1 MSFCISDRGLQRKKM
16 FRRQGWKES
25 RFSSSWG
32 GLWCNHAMSTFADS
46 RRKAIQPT
54 LARLPPLTSLRA
66 FVATARHLNFVR
78 AAEELHVTSA
88 AVGQQ
93 IRLLEDYLGQPLFNR
108 VRGQLNLTPA
118 GLALVPG
125 LTGAFDAVLTAMA
138 QFVQS
143 DHEQPIRVSVAP
155 SFASKWLIPR
165 LDALRRAAPRLQVLV
180 DASTQLTNLD
190 AGDADCV
197 IRYGSGPYPGLI
209 VDHLFS
215 EAVLPVC
222 SPEFAD
228 TYGLW
233 GKPEAIEDVPLLHE
247 EGAEHD
253 QSCPDW
259 GGWLRAAG
267 LSYLPSQGGFRLN
280 QSSLVLDAALAG
292 QGLGLGKI
300 RLAEAEIRSGRLV
313 CPFGVPQPVSS
324 SYFFATTAH
333 AARLMRVDLFR
344 EWLLAEARALQTM
357 DEIIARRIRPA
368 ADMMA
373 AE

>member
-1 MSFCISDRGLQRKKM
+1 
-16 FRRQGWKES
+16 
-25 RFSSSWG
+25 
-32 GLWCNHAMSTFADS
+32 MSTLANPT
-46 RRKAIQPT
+46 RRALQPT

-93 IRLLEDYLGQPLFNR
+93 IRLLEYYLGQPLFNR
-108 VRGQLNLTPA
+108 IRGQLQLTPA
-118 GLALVPG
+118 GSALVPG
-125 LTGAFDAVLTAMA
+125 LTGAFDAVLAAMA
-138 QFVQS
+138 QFVQC

-155 SFASKWLIPR
+155 AFASKWLIPR
-165 LDALRRAAPRLQVLV
+165 LDALRRAAPGLQVLV
-180 DASTQLTNLD
+180 DASTQLANLD

-228 TYGLW
+228 AHALW
-233 GKPEAIEDVPLLHE
+233 DAAQAIEGVPLLHE

-259 GGWLRAAG
+259 SGWLRAAG
-267 LSYLPSQGGFRLN
+267 LSYRPSQGGFRLN

-313 CPFGVPQPVSS
+313 SPFGVPQPVSS

-333 AARLMRVDLFR
+333 TARLIRVDLFR
-344 EWLLAEARALQTM
+344 EWLLAEARALHTM

-368 ADMMA
+368 ADLIA

>member
-1 MSFCISDRGLQRKKM
+1 MNKV
-16 FRRQGWKES
+16 
-25 RFSSSWG
+25 
-32 GLWCNHAMSTFADS
+32 ADS
-46 RRKAIQPT
+46 RIKAIQPT

-66 FVATARHLNFVR
+66 FVATARHLNFIG

-93 IRLLEDYLGQPLFNR
+93 IRLLEDYLGRPLFNR
-108 VRGQLNLTPA
+108 VRGQLHLTPA
-118 GLALVPG
+118 GLALMPG
-125 LTGAFDAVLTAMA
+125 LTEAFDTVLAAMA
-138 QFVQS
+138 QFATG

-165 LDALRRAAPRLQVLV
+165 LDALRRAAPGLQILV
-180 DASTQLTNLD
+180 DASTHLADLN

-197 IRYGSGPYPGLI
+197 IRYGSGAYPGLV

-222 SPEFAD
+222 SPDFAD
-228 TYGLW
+228 LHSLW
-233 GKPEAIEDVPLLHE
+233 DGPRMIEGAPLLHE
-247 EGAEHD
+247 DGAEHD
-253 QSCPDW
+253 HSCPDW
-259 GGWLRAAG
+259 NAWLRAEG
-267 LSYLPSQGGFRLN
+267 LPYRISRDHFRLT

-313 CPFGVPQPVSS
+313 SPFGNPQPVNF

-333 AARLMRVDLFR
+333 KARLMSVDLFR
-344 EWLLAEARALQTM
+344 SWLLAEARAVQTIDM
-357 DEIIARRIRPA
+357 IAKQGIRPRLG
-368 ADMMA
+368 MVA

>member
-1 MSFCISDRGLQRKKM
+1 
-16 FRRQGWKES
+16 
-25 RFSSSWG
+25 
-32 GLWCNHAMSTFADS
+32 MSTLANS

-54 LARLPPLTSLRA
+54 LARLPPLTSLRT

-108 VRGQLNLTPA
+108 VRGQLQLTPA
-118 GLALVPG
+118 GLALMPG
-125 LTGAFDAVLTAMA
+125 LTDAFDAVLAAMA
-138 QFVQS
+138 QFAAS

-165 LDALRRAAPRLQVLV
+165 LDALRRAAPGLQVLV

-197 IRYGSGPYPGLI
+197 IRYGSGPYPGLV

-228 TYGLW
+228 AHSLW
-233 GKPEAIEDVPLLHE
+233 DGPYAIEGVPLLHE

-259 GGWLRAAG
+259 SGWLRAAG
-267 LSYLPSQGGFRLN
+267 LSYHPSQGGFRLS

-313 CPFGVPQPVSS
+313 SPFGVPQPVSS

-333 AARLMRVDLFR
+333 TARLMRVDLFR

-357 DEIIARRIRPA
+357 DEIVARRIRPA
-368 ADMMA
+368 TDMIA

>member
-1 MSFCISDRGLQRKKM
+1 MNTSVQSRK
-16 FRRQGWKES
+16 
-25 RFSSSWG
+25 
-32 GLWCNHAMSTFADS
+32 TV
-46 RRKAIQPT
+46 IQPT

-66 FVATARHLNFVR
+66 FVATARHLNFIR

-93 IRLLEDYLGQPLFNR
+93 IRLLEDYLGQSLFHR
-108 VRGQLNLTPA
+108 ARGQLQLTPA

-125 LTGAFDAVLTAMA
+125 LTAAFDAVLSAMT
-138 QFVQS
+138 QFVTS

-165 LDALRRAAPRLQVLV
+165 LDALRRAAPGLQILV
-180 DASTQLTNLD
+180 DASTQLTDLD

-197 IRYGSGPYPGLI
+197 IRYGSGAYSGLA
-209 VDHLFS
+209 VDYLLS

-222 SPEFAD
+222 SREFAD
-228 TYGLW
+228 RYGLW
-233 GKPEAIEDVPLLHE
+233 KGAEAIEGVPLLHE

-253 QSCPDW
+253 HSCPDW
-259 GGWLRAAG
+259 HSWLRAEG
-267 LSYLPSQGGFRLN
+267 LSYRLSQGGFHLN
-280 QSSLVLDAALAG
+280 QSSLVLDAAMAG

-313 CPFGVPQPVSS
+313 SPFGAPQPVSF
-324 SYFFATTAH
+324 SYFFATTQH
-333 AARLMRVDLFR
+333 KSRLMRVDLFR
-344 EWLLAEARALQTM
+344 NWLLTEARASQTI
-357 DEIIARRIRPA
+357 DAIAMRSIRPA
-368 ADMMA
+368 LGMIA

>member
-1 MSFCISDRGLQRKKM
+1 MT
-16 FRRQGWKES
+16 
-25 RFSSSWG
+25 
-32 GLWCNHAMSTFADS
+32 TFAAT

-108 VRGQLNLTPA
+108 VRGQLQLTPA
-118 GLALVPG
+118 GRSLMPG
-125 LTGAFDAVLTAMA
+125 LTDAFDAVLAAMS
-138 QFVQS
+138 QFAAGDQ
-143 DHEQPIRVSVAP
+143 EQPIRVSVAP

-165 LDALRRAAPRLQVLV
+165 LEALRRAAPGLQVLL
-180 DASTQLTNLD
+180 DASTQLTDLD
-190 AGDADCV
+190 TGDADCV
-197 IRYGSGPYPGLI
+197 IRYGSGAYPGLA
-209 VDHLFS
+209 VDPLFS
-215 EAVLPVC
+215 EAILPVC

-228 TYGLW
+228 RHGLW
-233 GKPEAIEDVPLLHE
+233 NRPEAIEGVPLLHE

-253 QSCPDW
+253 HSCPDW
-259 GGWLRAAG
+259 QAWLRAEG
-267 LSYLPSQGGFRLN
+267 LSYRLSQGGFRLN

-313 CPFGVPQPVSS
+313 SPFGSPQPVSF
-324 SYFFATTAH
+324 SYYFATTAH
-333 AARLMRVDLFR
+333 KARLMRVDLFR
-344 EWLLAEARALQTM
+344 SWLLGEARMAQTVEAIVGHNLRSVLGM
-357 DEIIARRIRPA
+357 I
-368 ADMMA
+368 A